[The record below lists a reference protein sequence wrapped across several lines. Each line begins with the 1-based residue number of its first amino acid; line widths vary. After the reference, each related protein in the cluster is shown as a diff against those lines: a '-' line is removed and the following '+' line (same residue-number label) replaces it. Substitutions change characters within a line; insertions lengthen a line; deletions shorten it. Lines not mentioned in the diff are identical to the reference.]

1 MRNRTGVIVSIVASL
16 LLLAILVWPYVVK
29 PPSAITTYYTRGVLT
44 PLLPGMLVVGILIT
58 FAAVRENYL
67 SANLGAGIAF
77 GLSLFTFFIM
87 LVWAVTARLDVFR
100 APTWALP
107 AQRFILVGLSLV
119 IVFGIG
125 WHTWANSLLS
135 LRR

>member
-1 MRNRTGVIVSIVASL
+1 MRNRAGAIVSIAASL
-16 LLLAILVWPYVVK
+16 LFLAILVWPYVVK
-29 PPSAITTYYTRGVLT
+29 PPSAITTYYTWGLLT
-44 PLLPGMLVVGILIT
+44 PLLPGILVLGIFIA
-58 FAAVRENYL
+58 FVAVRENYI

-107 AQRFILVGLSLV
+107 AQRFILVGLSLL
-119 IVFGIG
+119 IVVGTG
-125 WHTWANSLLS
+125 WHTWTNSLLS